1 MSRATPTPSSMSTR
15 TGKWFIISYN
25 LYVYIFIYIINV
37 YINYMFIWFTNGYL
51 PCETRDTRIHVYTY
65 SRIRMQPGHQG
76 LALRGGGDKPAGA
89 FLGGSRV
96 APFVGRQGTMAVQCL

>member
-1 MSRATPTPSSMSTR
+1 MSRATPTLSSMSTR
-15 TGKWFIISYN
+15 TGKWFIILVYN
-25 LYVYIFIYIINV
+25 LY
-37 YINYMFIWFTNGYL
+37 INYIFIWFTNGHI
-51 PCETRDTRIHVYTY
+51 PCETRDTRIHVFTY

-96 APFVGRQGTMAVQCL
+96 APFVRRQSTMAVQCL